1 MVIGRSHFLSIC
13 LMAIATS
20 IAITEYVMYKPT
32 PVSENIDEEALSKVD
47 DENIDDPEESNEESQ
62 SLGDGEINNSD
73 SSQVVEKSNA
83 EIKTDTDTDLFK
95 TKGEAEAIIN
105 SGDTIT
111 SILTSLG
118 FDKTEVYLASK
129 SLSKIYNLRNLK
141 IGQKVFV
148 RGKRDESG
156 DLTLNGFEFSPD
168 YRYKIIVS
176 KTDSGYSAEKVEV
189 PIKKV
194 IRNVSG
200 TISPKSPEYSLKQ
213 CGVKP
218 NLSKE
223 ALRNLALI
231 ANIKTSKT
239 PVDFEFLYSEF
250 YDDSGNVVKRP
261 ELLYA
266 SFFVDGKIKR
276 IYKFQDNGVNEYV
289 DSNGMILKTLA
300 SSRSM
305 LNHPL
310 PRMKITSKF
319 GMRRHPISGRVKGH
333 TGVDLSASIGTPIRA
348 AASGVIVHASHY
360 SGYGRY
366 IKIKHSGSINTA
378 YGHLSRIVV
387 RNGQHVSQGQIIG
400 YTGNSGYSTG
410 PHLHYEVMKNGR
422 FVNPMSFVKQEP
434 QKLAGRK
441 LHRFNQL
448 KKEVNLQIVGLVPT
462 KNKTVLTK
470 KYS

>member
-13 LMAIATS
+13 LMAMATS
-20 IAITEYVMYKPT
+20 IAITEYVMYKPA
-32 PVSENIDEEALSKVD
+32 PVSENLDEEALSKVD
-47 DENIDDPEESNEESQ
+47 DETVEDTEEVSDEVDSNLDENESNDIETSQKPSAPTPESK
-62 SLGDGEINNSD
+62 SNSD
-73 SSQVVEKSNA
+73 P
-83 EIKTDTDTDLFK
+83 FK
-95 TKGEAEAIIN
+95 TTGETEVIIN
-105 SGDTIT
+105 SGDTLT
-111 SILTSLG
+111 SLLGSLG
-118 FDKTEVYLASK
+118 FDKTDIYLASK

-141 IGQKVFV
+141 IGQKIIV
-148 RGKRDESG
+148 RGKRDNSG
-156 DLTLNGFEFSPD
+156 ELTLNGFEISPD

-194 IRNVSG
+194 IRNISG
-200 TISPKSPEYSLKQ
+200 TISPKSPEYSLMQ

-223 ALRNLALI
+223 ALRNLAVI
-231 ANIKTSKT
+231 TNIKSSKT
-239 PVDFEFLYSEF
+239 PVDFEFLYTEF
-250 YDDSGNVVKRP
+250 YDDQGNVVKRP
-261 ELLYA
+261 DLLYA
-266 SFFVDGKIKR
+266 SFFVNGKIRR

-289 DSNGMILKTLA
+289 DSNGMIIKTLA
-300 SSRSM
+300 PSKSM

-319 GMRRHPISGRVKGH
+319 GIRRHPISGRIKGH

-348 AASGVIVHASHY
+348 AASGVIVHASYY

-366 IKIKHSGSINTA
+366 IKIKHSSAINTA

-387 RNGQHVSQGQIIG
+387 RNGQRVSQGQIIG

-434 QKLAGRK
+434 QKLTGRK
-441 LHRFNQL
+441 LHRFNQF

-462 KNKTVLTK
+462 QNKTVLTK